1 MAERKRRVK
10 QKSLQYFFLND
21 KIHKVLKASRSKD
34 ELVAWCYPDK
44 KRVLYS
50 YSQVKKN
57 MEKAYSIL
65 EVSEILNKHRVTIR
79 DYIIEGKVLTP
90 HIIYPISRQDNYTW
104 FRYMF
109 SHKNIYDIH
118 EHILESGH
126 SKNVPSKTEL
136 QAILKNNIILYTK
149 TDSGFV
155 PVWKAD

>member
-1 MAERKRRVK
+1 MARPKRDGK
-10 QKSLQYFFLND
+10 SKSLRYFFLND
-21 KIHKVLKASRSKD
+21 KIHKVLKSSRSKD
-34 ELVAWCYPDK
+34 EIIAWCYPDK
-44 KRVLYS
+44 KRVMYS

-65 EVSEILNKHRVTIR
+65 EVSEILNKHRVTIQ
-79 DYIIEGKVLTP
+79 DYIIEGKVITP
-90 HIIYPISRQDNYTW
+90 HIIYPISRFDNYTW

-109 SHKNIYDIH
+109 SYKNIYDIH